1 MEKEYDFDVIEIIKE
16 GFNRTDGVKTQ
27 FFVAMLIYVGLT
39 LALQG
44 ILGLIFPL
52 SGSPVNS
59 IIVAIL
65 SYPVLMPIMAG
76 IMMMG
81 IKHSRGEEISFKSI
95 FNYYHLTGK
104 LSLAGILIYI
114 MTLIGIL
121 LLVLPGIYLSVA
133 YMFALPLIVDKNM
146 GVWEAMEHSRKQ
158 VTKHWFK
165 AFFLTILLSII
176 MAISMIPLGI
186 GLFWTIPL
194 MFVTLYGLIYPLM
207 FDGAE

>member
-146 GVWEAMEHSRKQ
+146 GVWEAMERSRKQ

-176 MAISMIPLGI
+176 VAISMIPLGI

>member
-1 MEKEYDFDVIEIIKE
+1 
-16 GFNRTDGVKTQ
+16 
-27 FFVAMLIYVGLT
+27 
-39 LALQG
+39 
-44 ILGLIFPL
+44 
-52 SGSPVNS
+52 
-59 IIVAIL
+59 
-65 SYPVLMPIMAG
+65 MAG
-76 IMMMG
+76 MMMMG

-95 FNYYHLTGK
+95 FNFYHLTGK
-104 LSLAGILIYI
+104 LSLVGILIYI

-121 LLVLPGIYLSVA
+121 LLLLPGIYLSVA

-176 MAISMIPLGI
+176 VAISMIPLGI

-207 FDGAE
+207 FDGAEA